1 MKLLE
6 SMLSEFYV
14 TWFRFLSSW
23 CFAFQ
28 LDRHSTIQR
37 CAFKFHLAPRRRRSP
52 RRPVWS
58 PMRFPMRNRF
68 VAVLATLCFF
78 FFASQLFAW
87 ISPQRRRRPHQSRQ
101 FIAIADRLEQSLSS
115 MKPFAWSFSLFVAL
129 SAWFEQFWWFFS
141 TSLRF
146 FRVFC
151 IKPFAC
157 ADSESVMLWVCSAW
171 YFRCQKA

>member
-1 MKLLE
+1 MSVWSRRSHDELKMKLSE
-6 SMLSEFYV
+6 SMFSEFYV
-14 TWFRFLSSW
+14 TWFRFLDGSW

-58 PMRFPMRNRF
+58 PMRSPMRNRF

-87 ISPQRRRRPHQSRQ
+87 ISPQRRRRPPSEPPVYCDSR
-101 FIAIADRLEQSLSS
+101 
-115 MKPFAWSFSLFVAL
+115 
-129 SAWFEQFWWFFS
+129 
-141 TSLRF
+141 SLRT
-146 FRVFC
+146 
-151 IKPFAC
+151 ISIEYEA
-157 ADSESVMLWVCSAW
+157 VCVVVLIICGSK
-171 YFRCQKA
+171 RLV